1 MTEAFQQPMD
11 ELDEEILAQ
20 VQDLFEALDPA
31 PADLTENIVVAISL
45 AALDAEIATLQD
57 QSELALR
64 TSGATSTDAVTFT
77 SSAVQLMVS
86 TSDDEADTIRIDGW
100 VTGGGIEVE
109 LMRGTESTPAV
120 ADAHGRLVWRR
131 VPRGQV
137 RFLIHPAAVG
147 ARPVLTPVIEL

>member
-11 ELDEEILAQ
+11 ELDEEILEQ
-20 VQDLFEALDPA
+20 VLDLFDALDPP
-31 PADLTENIVVAISL
+31 PADLTEEVVVAISL

-57 QSELALR
+57 ESALLLR
-64 TSGATSTDAVTFT
+64 TTGASPTDAVTFT

-86 TSDDEADTIRIDGW
+86 TSEDEGDSLRIDGW
-100 VTGGGIEVE
+100 VTGGGVEVE

-120 ADAHGRLVWRR
+120 ADAHGRLVWRG

-137 RFLIHPAAVG
+137 RFLIHPPASG

>member
-11 ELDEEILAQ
+11 ELDDEILEQ
-20 VQDLFEALDPA
+20 LHDVFDALDPA
-31 PADLTENIVVAISL
+31 PADLTEEVVVAIAL

-57 QSELALR
+57 ESELLLR
-64 TSGATSTDAVTFT
+64 TSGATSTDAITFT

-86 TSDDEADTIRIDGW
+86 TSDDDADTIRIDGW

-109 LMRGTESTPAV
+109 LMRGTDSTPVV

-137 RFLIHPAAVG
+137 RFLIHPAASG

>member
-11 ELDEEILAQ
+11 ELDDEILEQ
-20 VQDLFEALDPA
+20 VQDLFDALDPP
-31 PADLTENIVVAISL
+31 PADLMEEVVVAISL

-57 QSELALR
+57 ESELMLR
-64 TSGATSTDAVTFT
+64 TSGAASTDAVTFT
-77 SSAVQLMVS
+77 GSSVQLMVS
-86 TSDDEADTIRIDGW
+86 TSEEEGDTMRIDGW
-100 VTGGGIEVE
+100 VTGGGVEVE
-109 LMRGTESTPAV
+109 LMRGTDSTTAV

-137 RFLIHPAAVG
+137 RFLIHPTASG